1 MTATKL
7 IVCLANSRKHNGRC
21 IAGVEIVGGRPADW
35 VRPVSDRPGAEVS
48 EYERQYPDGSDPRVL
63 DLLEVPLLAP
73 APDAYQAENWLLDPD
88 SYWERKGRVSWDQ
101 LAGLEDDE
109 IPLWP
114 DVAPSTYHGASDRV
128 RASEADRFADSLR
141 LIRVADLT
149 IRVFA
154 PSAAFNN
161 PKRRVQGDFTYL
173 GTQYRVWVTDPV
185 VERHYLAQADG
196 TYEVGECY
204 VTMSLGERADDG
216 YCYKLIAA
224 VITEERAAEG
234 A

>member
-1 MTATKL
+1 MAVTKL
-7 IVCLANSRKHNGRC
+7 VVCLANGRKHNGRC
-21 IAGVEIVGGRPADW
+21 VAGIEILARRPADW

-63 DLLEVPLLAP
+63 DVLEIPLRAYS
-73 APDAYQAENWLLDPD
+73 PDGYQSENWLLDPER
-88 SYWERKGRVSWDQ
+88 YWVPKGRVGWEQ
-101 LAGLEDDE
+101 LADFEDE
-109 IPLWP
+109 ASPLWP
-114 DVAPSTYHGASDRV
+114 DEAPSTYHGANDRV
-128 RASEADRFADSLR
+128 RAVEADQFSDSLR

-161 PKRRVQGDFTYL
+161 PKRRVQGGFTYL
-173 GTQYRVWVTDPV
+173 GTTYRVWVTDPV
-185 VERHYLAQADG
+185 IERQYLAQPDG
-196 TYEVGECY
+196 TYDIGRCY

-224 VITEERAAEG
+224 VITEARAAEG